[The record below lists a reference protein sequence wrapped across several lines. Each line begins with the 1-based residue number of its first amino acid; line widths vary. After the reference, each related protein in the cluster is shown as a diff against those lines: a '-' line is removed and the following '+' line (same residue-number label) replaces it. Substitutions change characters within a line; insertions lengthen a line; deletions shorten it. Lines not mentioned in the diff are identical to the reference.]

1 MKNQHKLVLVLV
13 FCLVLLGSFSVVMG
27 ASNWDSTLNRLQNA
41 GLLGFGQYLFP
52 DRTEYIIPG
61 WDPLEPWEL
70 QQCEQKLTSE
80 IQPIDGKN
88 APSSLDPFIFGMTLT
103 LQASQRSN
111 DYEED
116 YFENEIAW
124 YIESVTKN
132 ASFTISVIKESSGET
147 VVVEQRIAP
156 QGRGDAGY
164 YSWVGDDHL
173 TYARINFEGNYFE
186 VPFVQITE

>member
-1 MKNQHKLVLVLV
+1 MKNQHILVIILV
-13 FCLVLLGSFSVVMG
+13 FSLVILGSFTAVIAENG
-27 ASNWDSTLNRLQNA
+27 TWDSTWNRL
-41 GLLGFGQYLFP
+41 LESTMLGFGQFLP
-52 DRTEYIIPG
+52 DRSEYIIPG

-80 IQPIDGKN
+80 IQPMTGKN

-124 YIESVTKN
+124 YIESVTKKCEFYTVSN
-132 ASFTISVIKESSGET
+132 KRIK
-147 VVVEQRIAP
+147 
-156 QGRGDAGY
+156 RGICVAG
-164 YSWVGDDHL
+164 
-173 TYARINFEGNYFE
+173 TKNRAAR
-186 VPFVQITE
+186 TW

>member
-1 MKNQHKLVLVLV
+1 MKNQHILVIILV
-13 FCLVLLGSFSVVMG
+13 FSLVILGSFTAVIAENG
-27 ASNWDSTLNRLQNA
+27 TWDSTWNRL
-41 GLLGFGQYLFP
+41 LESTMLGFGQFLP
-52 DRTEYIIPG
+52 DRSEYIIPG

-80 IQPIDGKN
+80 IQPMTGKN

-132 ASFTISVIKESSGET
+132 VSFTLSVIKESSGES
-147 VVVEQRIAP
+147 VLQEQRIAP

-173 TYARINFEGNYFE
+173 THARINFEGNYFE
-186 VPFVQITE
+186 VPFVQIIG